1 MTVSAEKAPVTS
13 QSPPPYGDIDGETG
27 VYTRNSAV
35 ELARGSFYLFFIL
48 ALRLNLH

>member
-1 MTVSAEKAPVTS
+1 MTESAERTPVTS
-13 QSPPPYGDIDGETG
+13 QSPPPYGDIDGETE

-35 ELARGSFYLFFIL
+35 ELARGNLYLVFIL